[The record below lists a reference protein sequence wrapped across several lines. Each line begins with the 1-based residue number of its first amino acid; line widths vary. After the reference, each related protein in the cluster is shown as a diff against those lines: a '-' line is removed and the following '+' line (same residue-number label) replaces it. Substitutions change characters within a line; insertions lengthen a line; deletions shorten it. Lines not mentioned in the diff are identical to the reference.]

1 MATEGTETAQGSANQ
16 KSEQSTGAAPE
27 LVPARMLNEY
37 AYCPRL
43 AYLEWVQG
51 EFADSVDTVEGRFQH
66 RRVDRPSGN
75 LPSRSGSDGAD
86 TEQEDGRDSRET
98 IHARS
103 VLLSDDALGA
113 IARIDLIEG
122 QGNVATPVDY
132 KHGTAPD
139 VPEGAWEP
147 ERVQVC
153 IQGLL
158 LRANGYACTQ
168 GMLYFVESRQ
178 RVAVPFD
185 DALGSR
191 TLDLLSGIRSMA
203 ASGRIPAPLVDSP
216 KCPRCSLAGICLP
229 DEVNFLSP
237 DGPSIKPEDVRRM
250 YPARDDS
257 VPVYVH
263 TQGAV
268 VGKSGGQLEVKQK
281 GQVLQKVRLM
291 EISHLALFGN
301 VQVTAQAVQELC
313 DRDIP
318 ICYFSYGGWFRG
330 ITNGMGHK
338 NVELRCRQYLGAM
351 TPETALS
358 ISRRM
363 VFGKIKNSRTLMR
376 RNHREPP
383 PSILTELNRLADR
396 ALTASSL
403 ETLLGIEG
411 AAARTYFSEFRGM
424 IKNESLEFD
433 FRGRNRRPPR
443 DPVNAVLSFLYA
455 MLTKQATI
463 TALTVGFD
471 PYLGFYHQPR
481 YGRPALALDLV
492 EEFRP
497 LIADSVCLTLINN
510 GELGAEDFVTRG
522 DATALTQNGRRRVI
536 EGYERRMDTL
546 VTHPLFGY
554 PVSYRRVLEMQ
565 ARLLSRHLLGELPA
579 YPVFRTR

>member
-1 MATEGTETAQGSANQ
+1 MATEEIETAQRPANQ
-16 KSEQSTGAAPE
+16 ESEQSTGTAPE

-75 LPSRSGSDGAD
+75 LPSPSVSDAVDMREEEGKS
-86 TEQEDGRDSRET
+86 TET

-122 QGNVATPVDY
+122 QGNVVTPVDY

-158 LRANGYACTQ
+158 LRANGYTSTQ
-168 GMLYFVESRQ
+168 GILYFVESRQ
-178 RVAVPFD
+178 RVPVPFD
-185 DALGSR
+185 DALVSR
-191 TLDLLSGIRSMA
+191 TLDLLSGIRGMA
-203 ASGRIPAPLVDSP
+203 ASGRIPEPLVDSP

-250 YPARDDS
+250 SPARDDS

-291 EISHLALFGN
+291 EISHLTLFGN

-313 DRDIP
+313 DREIP

-338 NVELRCRQYLGAM
+338 NVELRCLQYLGAM

-363 VFGKIKNSRTLMR
+363 VFGKIKNSRTLLR

-383 PSILTELNRLADR
+383 PSILTELNRLAER
-396 ALTASSL
+396 ALTAPSL

-424 IKNESLEFD
+424 IKNESLDFD

-455 MLTKQATI
+455 MLIKQATI

-471 PYLGFYHQPR
+471 PYLGFYHQPK

-510 GELGAEDFVTRG
+510 GELGPEHFITRG

-536 EGYERRMDTL
+536 EAYERRMDTL

-554 PVSYRRVLEMQ
+554 AVSYRRVLEMQ
-565 ARLLSRHLLGELPA
+565 ARLLSRHLLGELPS

>member
-1 MATEGTETAQGSANQ
+1 MTSDN
-16 KSEQSTGAAPE
+16 SLPE

-51 EFADSVDTVEGRFQH
+51 EFADSVDTIEGRFQH
-66 RRVDRPSGN
+66 RRVDRPSGG
-75 LPSRSGSDGAD
+75 LPPRLANENAD
-86 TEQEDGRDSRET
+86 PREDDDPTAET

-103 VLLSDDALGA
+103 VLVSDQTLGV

-122 QGNVATPVDY
+122 QGNAVTPVDY
-132 KHGTAPD
+132 KHGKAPD

-158 LRANGYACTQ
+158 LRANGYTCTQ

-178 RVAVPFD
+178 RVAVPLD
-185 DALGSR
+185 DALISR
-191 TLDLLSGIRSMA
+191 TSELLSGIRDMA
-203 ASGRIPAPLVDSP
+203 SSGRIPPPLADSP
-216 KCPRCSLAGICLP
+216 KCPRCSLVGICLP
-229 DEVNFLSP
+229 DEVNFLSAE
-237 DGPSIKPEDVRRM
+237 GRAVTPEDVRRM
-250 YPARDDS
+250 APARDDAI
-257 VPVYVH
+257 PVYVQ

-301 VQVTAQAVQELC
+301 VQVTTQAVQELC
-313 DRDIP
+313 DRGIP
-318 ICYFSYGGWFRG
+318 ICYFTYGGWFRG

-338 NVELRCRQYLGAM
+338 NVELRCRQFMGAM
-351 TPETALS
+351 TPETTLP
-358 ISRRM
+358 ISRQM
-363 VFGKIKNSRTLMR
+363 VFGKIKNCRTMLR
-376 RNHREPP
+376 RNHQET
-383 PSILTELNRLADR
+383 PSATLAELNRLADR
-396 ALTASSL
+396 ARTAPSQS
-403 ETLLGIEG
+403 TLLGIEG
-411 AAARTYFSEFRGM
+411 AAARTYFSEFQGM
-424 IKNESLEFD
+424 VKVGSVDFD

-455 MLTKQATI
+455 MLIKQAMI

-471 PYLGFYHQPR
+471 PYLGFYHQPK
-481 YGRPALALDLV
+481 YGKPALALDLV

-497 LIADSVCLTLINN
+497 IIADSVCISLINN
-510 GELGAEDFVTRG
+510 GELGTGHFVTRG
-522 DATALTQNGRRRVI
+522 DATALTSNGRRKVI
-536 EGYERRMDTL
+536 AAYERRMDTL

-554 PVSYRRVLEMQ
+554 SVSYRRILEIQ
-565 ARLLSRHLLGELPA
+565 ARLLARHLLGELPA

>member
-1 MATEGTETAQGSANQ
+1 MATEGISTKHGPAN
-16 KSEQSTGAAPE
+16 KESEQIAGAAPE
-27 LVPARMLNEY
+27 LVPAQMLNEY

-75 LPSRSGSDGAD
+75 LPSPSVSDAVD
-86 TEQEDGRDSRET
+86 TEVGEESKSAET

-122 QGNVATPVDY
+122 QGNVVTPVDY
-132 KHGTAPD
+132 KHGTTPD
-139 VPEGAWEP
+139 VPEGAREP

-158 LRANGYACTQ
+158 LRANGYVCTQ

-178 RVAVPFD
+178 RVQVPFD
-185 DALGSR
+185 DTLVSR
-191 TLDLLSGIRSMA
+191 TLYLLSGIRSMA
-203 ASGRIPAPLVDSP
+203 ASGRIPEPMVDSP
-216 KCPRCSLAGICLP
+216 KCLRCSLVGICLP

-250 YPARDDS
+250 SPARDDS
-257 VPVYVH
+257 IPVYVQ

-268 VGKSGGQLEVKQK
+268 IGKSGGQLEVKQK
-281 GQVLQKVRLM
+281 GEVLQKVRLM

-330 ITNGMGHK
+330 ITSGMGHK

-351 TPETALS
+351 TPGTALS

-363 VFGKIKNSRTLMR
+363 VFGKIKNSRTMLR
-376 RNHREPP
+376 RNHRETP

-396 ALTASSL
+396 ALTAPSL

-443 DPVNAVLSFLYA
+443 DTVNAVLSFLYA
-455 MLTKQATI
+455 VLIKQATI

-481 YGRPALALDLV
+481 YGRQALTLDLV
-492 EEFRP
+492 EEFRT

-510 GELGAEDFVTRG
+510 GELGPEHFITRG

-536 EGYERRMDTL
+536 EAYERRMDTL

>member
-1 MATEGTETAQGSANQ
+1 MTSNTTL
-16 KSEQSTGAAPE
+16 PE

-75 LPSRSGSDGAD
+75 LPSPSVSDAVD
-86 TEQEDGRDSRET
+86 TEEGEGNKSAET

-103 VLLSDDALGA
+103 VLLSDDSLGA

-122 QGNVATPVDY
+122 QGNVVTPVDY

-158 LRANGYACTQ
+158 LRANGYTCTQ

-178 RVAVPFD
+178 RVPVPFD
-185 DALGSR
+185 DTLVSR
-191 TLDLLSGIRSMA
+191 TLHLLSGIRGMA
-203 ASGRIPAPLVDSP
+203 ASGQIPEPLVDSP

-250 YPARDDS
+250 SPAGDDA
-257 VPVYVH
+257 VPVYVQ

-281 GQVLQKVRLM
+281 GQVLQKIRLI

-313 DRDIP
+313 DREIP

-351 TPETALS
+351 TPETALP

-363 VFGKIKNSRTLMR
+363 VFGKIKNSRTMLR

-383 PSILTELNRLADR
+383 PSVLTELNRLADR
-396 ALTASSL
+396 ALTAPSL

-424 IKNESLEFD
+424 IKNESLDFD
-433 FRGRNRRPPR
+433 FHGRNRRPPR

-455 MLTKQATI
+455 MLIKQATI

-510 GELGAEDFVTRG
+510 GELGPEDFITRG
-522 DATALTQNGRRRVI
+522 GATALTQNGRRRVI
-536 EGYERRMDTL
+536 EAYERRMDTL

>member
-1 MATEGTETAQGSANQ
+1 MATEGTETAQRSANEE
-16 KSEQSTGAAPE
+16 SEQSTSTAPE
-27 LVPARMLNEY
+27 LVPVRMLNEY

-51 EFADSVDTVEGRFQH
+51 EFADSVDTIEGRFQH
-66 RRVDRPSGN
+66 RRVDRPSGK
-75 LPSRSGSDGAD
+75 LPSRSVSDAAD
-86 TEQEDGRDSRET
+86 TEEEESRESPET

-103 VLLSDDALGA
+103 VLLSDNALGA

-122 QGNVATPVDY
+122 QGSVATPVDY

-185 DALGSR
+185 DALVSR
-191 TLDLLSGIRSMA
+191 TLDLLSGIRAMA
-203 ASGRIPAPLVDSP
+203 ASGRIPEPLVDSP

-237 DGPSIKPEDVRRM
+237 DRPSIKPEDVRRM
-250 YPARDDS
+250 SPARHDS

-330 ITNGMGHK
+330 ITNGMSHK

-363 VFGKIKNSRTLMR
+363 VFGKIKNSRTLLR
-376 RNHREPP
+376 RNHQEPP
-383 PSILTELNRLADR
+383 PSILPELNRLAER
-396 ALTASSL
+396 TLTALSL

-424 IKNESLEFD
+424 IKNESLDFD

-455 MLTKQATI
+455 MLIKQATI

-471 PYLGFYHQPR
+471 PYLGFYHQPK

-510 GELGAEDFVTRG
+510 GELGPEHFITRG

-536 EGYERRMDTL
+536 EAYERRMDTL

-554 PVSYRRVLEMQ
+554 AVSYRRVLEMQ

>member
-1 MATEGTETAQGSANQ
+1 MAIEGIETAQGPSNQ
-16 KSEQSTGAAPE
+16 ESEQSTGTAPE

-51 EFADSVDTVEGRFQH
+51 EFADSADTVEGRFQH
-66 RRVDRPSGN
+66 RRVDRPSGK
-75 LPSRSGSDGAD
+75 LPSRSGGDAAD
-86 TEQEDGRDSRET
+86 IAEQDEESRET

-103 VLLSDDALGA
+103 VLLSDDDLGA

-122 QGNVATPVDY
+122 QGNVVTPVDY
-132 KHGTAPD
+132 KRGIAPG

-158 LRANGYACTQ
+158 LRANGYTCTQ
-168 GMLYFVESRQ
+168 GMLYFAESRQ

-185 DALGSR
+185 DALVSR
-191 TLDLLSGIRSMA
+191 TLELLAGIRAMA
-203 ASGRIPAPLVDSP
+203 ASGQIPEPLVDSP

-229 DEVNFLSP
+229 DEVNFLSQ

-250 YPARDDS
+250 SPARDDA
-257 VPVYVH
+257 VPVYVQ

-313 DRDIP
+313 DRNIP

-363 VFGKIKNSRTLMR
+363 VFGKIKNSRTMLR
-376 RNHREPP
+376 RNHRETP
-383 PSILTELNRLADR
+383 PSILTELNRLAER
-396 ALTASSL
+396 ALAAPSL
-403 ETLLGIEG
+403 DVLLGIEG

-424 IKNESLEFD
+424 LKNDSLDFD

-455 MLTKQATI
+455 MLIKQSAV

-510 GELGAEDFVTRG
+510 GELGPADFVARG
-522 DATALTQNGRRRVI
+522 GATALAQNGRRKVI
-536 EGYERRMDTL
+536 EAYERRMDTL

-554 PVSYRRVLEMQ
+554 PASYRRVLEMQ
-565 ARLLSRHLLGELPA
+565 ARLLSRHLLGELPS